1 MLNIIFMGTP
11 DFAVPSLKFLINSP
25 EYNVVLAVSQPDKP
39 VGRKQILMPTAV
51 KQTALEGSVEVYQPA
66 TLKSDEAYEKLA
78 SYNPDFI
85 VVAAYGKIL
94 PQRVLDI
101 PKYACVN
108 LHGSLLPKYR
118 GAAPIQRSVI
128 DGEKE
133 SGVTTMLMA
142 AGLDTG
148 DILLVRKTPIDK
160 YETAG
165 ELFDRIADMCPE
177 VLDETLKGLA
187 AGTLN
192 SIPQDDALATHA
204 AMLNKEESVID
215 WNNSAEKI
223 HNLIRGT
230 DPWPVART
238 YYDGRILKLFGSDF
252 VSDNSNKNIGE
263 LFKQGTDVFVKCG
276 DNSALKLKDVMPE
289 GSKRMSAQSFING
302 HKDAEGRILG

>member
-25 EYNVVLAVSQPDKP
+25 DYNVVLAVSQPDKP

-85 VVAAYGKIL
+85 VVAAYGNIL

-204 AMLNKEESVID
+204 AMLNKEEAVID

-252 VSDNSNKNIGE
+252 VVDNSNKNIGG

-302 HKDAEGRILG
+302 YKDAEGKILG

>member
-1 MLNIIFMGTP
+1 MFNVIFMGTP

-25 EYNVVLAVSQPDKP
+25 DYNVVLAVSQPDKP

-192 SIPQDDALATHA
+192 SIPQDDSLATHA
-204 AMLNKEESVID
+204 AMLNKEEAVID

-252 VSDNSNKNIGE
+252 VSDNSNKNTGE
-263 LFKQGTDVFVKCG
+263 LFKQGADVFVKCG
-276 DNSALKLKDVMPE
+276 ENSALKLKDVMPE

-302 HKDAEGRILG
+302 HKDAEGKILG